1 MPPLLIGVG
10 RKNTTRRKR
19 VSQSANPNKKGLP
32 AICICDNVEIKP
44 NNQTTST
51 NNASQTRSQRIAQL
65 ARGYLGGTIQFGDV
79 STQPRYSFLGRT
91 EGQPGGIG
99 APPLNRF

>member
-1 MPPLLIGVG
+1 MPPLLFGVG

-32 AICICDNVEIKP
+32 AICICDVDELKS
-44 NNQTTST
+44 NNQSTST
-51 NNASQTRSQRIAQL
+51 NNTSQTRSQRIAQL
-65 ARGYLGGTIQFGDV
+65 TRGYLGGTIQFGDV
-79 STQPRYSFLGRT
+79 STQPKSSFLGRT